1 MLNNKNN
8 HNEYAKT
15 LCTPNLDNLMLVYC
29 IEVFM
34 VYRNIHGEEGSFW
47 METCPTTD
55 FPSLDKDLKVDTV
68 ILGEEL

>member
-1 MLNNKNN
+1 
-8 HNEYAKT
+8 
-15 LCTPNLDNLMLVYC
+15 
-29 IEVFM
+29 M

-68 ILGEEL
+68 ILGGGIAGITTANLLKDLGHKDII

>member
-1 MLNNKNN
+1 
-8 HNEYAKT
+8 
-15 LCTPNLDNLMLVYC
+15 
-29 IEVFM
+29 M

-68 ILGEEL
+68 ILGGGIVGITTANLLKDLGHKDII